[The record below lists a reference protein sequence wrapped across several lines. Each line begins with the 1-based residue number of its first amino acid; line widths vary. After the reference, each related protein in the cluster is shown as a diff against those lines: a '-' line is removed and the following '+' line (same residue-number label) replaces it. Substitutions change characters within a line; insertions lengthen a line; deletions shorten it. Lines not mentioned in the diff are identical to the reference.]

1 MRTECAPRM
10 LNPYKQYN
18 PPMSVRQ
25 IRFSSLEQIQKR
37 LKDFAGKK
45 INIVLCN
52 RTVLFGWLK
61 SVDQENLSFVNMR
74 EALVSLPLNE
84 ITEVYLDIN
93 E

>member
-1 MRTECAPRM
+1 
-10 LNPYKQYN
+10 
-18 PPMSVRQ
+18 MSVRQ
-25 IRFSSLEQIQKR
+25 IRLSNLEQIQQR
-37 LKDFAGKK
+37 LKEFVGKK

-74 EALVSLPLNE
+74 EAFISLPLKE
-84 ITEVYLDIN
+84 ISEIYLDIK